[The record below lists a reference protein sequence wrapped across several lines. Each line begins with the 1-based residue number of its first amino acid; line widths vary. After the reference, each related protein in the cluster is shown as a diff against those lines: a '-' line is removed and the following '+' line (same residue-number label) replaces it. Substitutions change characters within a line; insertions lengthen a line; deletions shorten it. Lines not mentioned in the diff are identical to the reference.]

1 MGSILACLEIKDFNF
16 FEEVMI
22 SVIIVTFNSEKFIRS
37 CIKSVISSFIK
48 ESYEIIVVDNC
59 SKDNTVKILYEEFK
73 KVRLIRLTKNKGFAY
88 ANNVAFERSKGEY
101 ITLLNPDTI
110 VTKGAFE
117 KMADFL
123 SENDDVGMVGA
134 KLKNFDGSLQLSCR
148 RFPNYLNVFF
158 GRKSLIRNI
167 FPDNP
172 ISRDFMLENLDYDR
186 LQDVDWMM
194 GAAVMM
200 KREIVERIGLFD
212 EDYKLFVEDTD
223 LCFRIRKAGKRVVF
237 LPDAVVFHYH
247 GASVKEGFSK
257 AQVYHNIGM
266 FNFFKKNFIKTPI
279 LKSIFY
285 CGIIIRLYFVFL
297 FSILGKFFS
306 YIKEKEI

>member
-1 MGSILACLEIKDFNF
+1 LEIKDFNY
-16 FEEVMI
+16 FEKVMI
-22 SVIIVTFNSEKFIRS
+22 SVIIVTFNSENFIRS
-37 CIKSVISSFIK
+37 CIKSVISSFK
-48 ESYEIIVVDNC
+48 RENYEIIVVDNC
-59 SKDNTVKILYEEFK
+59 SNDNTVKILYEEFK
-73 KVRLIRLTKNKGFAY
+73 QVRLIRFTKNKGFAY

-110 VTKGAFE
+110 VTEGSLE
-117 KMADFL
+117 KMAECL
-123 SENDDVGMVGA
+123 SKNDDVGMVGA

-158 GRKSLIRNI
+158 GRKSVLRNI
-167 FPDNP
+167 FPGNP
-172 ISRDFMLENLDYDR
+172 ISKDFMLENLDYDK

-194 GAAVMM
+194 GAAVML
-200 KREIVERIGLFD
+200 KRDLVEKIGLFD

-266 FNFFKKNFIKTPI
+266 FNFFKKNFIRTPI
-279 LKSIFY
+279 MKSLLY
-285 CGIIIRLYFVFL
+285 CGIIVRLYFVFL
-297 FSILGKFFS
+297 FSLVERVFS
-306 YIKEKEI
+306 YIYRKEI